1 MIFKTAAFNRWSLTA
16 KGPALAV
23 TQTFG
28 VAPLWH
34 GRLRIEGF
42 WPGLAGTSRSQKA
55 IRPNTY
61 AYSRSLIG
69 IIAIRFDSRW
79 RYQKSPRIQ
88 ISNMHTT
95 LPGATPLEAAIV
107 LNREPTR
114 FHAFHKNLND
124 IRYDWCRWRFRRLM
138 APVHGG
144 ASECRSDQHRRAMP
158 EGRCQEGG

>member
-1 MIFKTAAFNRWSLTA
+1 VIFKTAAFNRWSLTA
-16 KGPALAV
+16 KGPALTV

-79 RYQKSPRIQ
+79 RYQALAL
-88 ISNMHTT
+88 T
-95 LPGATPLEAAIV
+95 LLQASTSFLSVAHRV
-107 LNREPTR
+107 LPN
-114 FHAFHKNLND
+114 
-124 IRYDWCRWRFRRLM
+124 RWRDLFLEQKFR
-138 APVHGG
+138 V
-144 ASECRSDQHRRAMP
+144 
-158 EGRCQEGG
+158 EGGGGRPRVCFGYVRSGTIRH